1 MLQITPIS
9 AFADNYIWACCLPDS
24 QFCLVVDPGDASV
37 VQHFLQQN
45 GKTLGAILITHHH
58 NDHIGG
64 LAALRQAY
72 PTARVIGPAAEA
84 WRISGLTEQVN
95 HGDAVFIPELNLQ
108 FTVMAVPG
116 HTLGHIAFY
125 AAPALFCGDTLFSVG
140 CGRLFEGSPLQMWQS
155 LQQLMSLPDNTLI
168 YCSHEYTQANIRF
181 ALTIE
186 PDNQALI
193 DYAEKCTLL
202 RKTGQATL
210 PAVLATE
217 KAVNPFLR
225 SDNSK
230 LQQQLQ
236 QNSAL
241 ALFTTLRLAKDSF
254 NG

>member
-9 AFADNYIWACCLPDS
+9 AFTDNYIWTCCLPGS
-24 QFCLVVDPGDASV
+24 QFCLVVDPGDASA
-37 VQHFLQQN
+37 VQRFLQQN

-72 PTARVIGPAAEA
+72 PNVRVIGPATEA

-95 HGDAVFIPELNLQ
+95 HGDAVVISELKLQ

-155 LQQLMSLPDNTLI
+155 LQQLMTLPDNTLI

-193 DYAEKCTLL
+193 DYAEKCALL
-202 RKTGQATL
+202 RMASQPTL

-225 SDNSK
+225 SDNSR

-241 ALFTTLRLAKDSF
+241 ALFTALRLAKDSF

>member
-1 MLQITPIS
+1 MIQITPIA
-9 AFADNYIWACCLPDS
+9 AFNDNYIWLGYQPNHDRC
-24 QFCLVVDPGDASV
+24 FVVDPGDADV
-37 VQHFLQQN
+37 VLAYLKQHN
-45 GKTLGAILITHHH
+45 KTLDTILLTHHH
-58 NDHIGG
+58 SDHTGG
-64 LAALRQAY
+64 VAELCQHFPA
-72 PTARVIGPAAEA
+72 TKVIGANADLH
-84 WRISGLTEQVN
+84 RINGITTAVS
-95 HGDAVFIPELNLQ
+95 HGDSVTLDAFGLSFDVFS
-108 FTVMAVPG
+108 VPG

-125 AAPALFCGDTLFSVG
+125 SAPVLFCGDTLFSVG

-155 LQQLMSLPDNTLI
+155 LQQLMSLPDNTFI

-193 DYAEKCTLL
+193 DYAEKCALL

-210 PAVLATE
+210 PAMLATE